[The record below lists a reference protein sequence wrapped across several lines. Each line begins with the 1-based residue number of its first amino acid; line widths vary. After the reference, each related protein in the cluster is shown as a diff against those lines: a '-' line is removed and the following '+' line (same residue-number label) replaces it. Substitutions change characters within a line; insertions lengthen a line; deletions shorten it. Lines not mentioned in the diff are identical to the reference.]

1 MSAKYQ
7 DPRHVP
13 LEKLTERLD
22 ELADAITRG
31 GESMDRELTMR
42 IPAEC
47 DRDADLV
54 IGEAASR
61 LTRLQSEVE
70 RLRGRCGE
78 LEDSLTELIQHYS
91 ETWDLPILRRAE
103 AALDGIGNSYV
114 LARQAEAVEKAAR
127 LYAAP
132 GLTLSGL
139 MRHAQR
145 LRQQAAE
152 SENG

>member
-13 LEKLTERLD
+13 LEKLTERLG

-61 LTRLQSEVE
+61 LTSLQSEVE
-70 RLRGRCGE
+70 RLIDAGLKLSE
-78 LEDSLTELIQHYS
+78 FASQLHYS
-91 ETWDLPILRRAE
+91 KRDKWYELR
-103 AALDGIGNSYV
+103 
-114 LARQAEAVEKAAR
+114 
-127 LYAAP
+127 AP
-132 GLTLSGL
+132 FIE
-139 MRHAQR
+139 AQR

-152 SENG
+152 SEQ